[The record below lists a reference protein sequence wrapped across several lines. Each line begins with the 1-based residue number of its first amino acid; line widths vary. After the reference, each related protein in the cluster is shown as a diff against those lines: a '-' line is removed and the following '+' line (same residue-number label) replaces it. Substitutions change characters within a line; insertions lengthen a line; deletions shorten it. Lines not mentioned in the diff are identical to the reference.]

1 MLHDNDYDTTHG
13 AALVLIIAKQ
23 MFSESAESE
32 TDEVTITTELLD
44 SWADNLL
51 HAIMYT
57 GIPAE
62 EVVETAER
70 LNTHVKARYILDTA
84 FKEDEPRG

>member
-1 MLHDNDYDTTHG
+1 M
-13 AALVLIIAKQ
+13 
-23 MFSESAESE
+23 
-32 TDEVTITTELLD
+32 TELLD

-51 HAIMYT
+51 HAILYT

-70 LNTHVKARYILDTA
+70 LDTHVKARYILDKS
-84 FKEDEPRG
+84 FEEEEPHG